1 MSATLPKKFEAFVVP
16 GGLRGQVAEL
26 PLPDILQHLRLSRST
41 GVLSLVSGGA
51 RKALY
56 LKDGR
61 VVFASSNLPNDRLGE
76 ILIREGKI
84 TVDEYEASIRAI
96 TKGKRQGKVLV
107 EMGALSPKDLWEGVQ
122 SQVREIV
129 FSIFLWE
136 EGQFHFE
143 ESSLPDKERIT
154 VDLDILILIL
164 EGVRRIDANG
174 VVQTRYPEAMLVLQA
189 GEPAPQALLESYERH
204 VLDLVDGE
212 RTVLEVCHDSEIGD
226 NETLKVLYA
235 LLCSGLITIKSK
247 KVRTLDQDFVPED
260 TLYSVIASFN
270 QMYAYIFKY
279 MVREVGPIAE
289 NVLEKYLGNLRESR
303 KEVFGGLRLQ
313 KDGSLDAS
321 GAGAEPEQ
329 ASRHGSSAP
338 ARGRPQRAALRRA
351 AGRQAHPRGRAR
363 ERHHQGLPRALT
375 PVERQQVRGAVVL
388 LVALLLFVLWRIWP
402 LLAP

>member
-1 MSATLPKKFEAFVVP
+1 MSSALPKRFEPFAVP
-16 GGLRGQVAEL
+16 GGLRGQLREL
-26 PLPDILQHLRLSRST
+26 PLPDILQHLRLSDST

-56 LKDGR
+56 LKSGR

-122 SQVREIV
+122 AQVREIV

-143 ESSLPDKERIT
+143 ESSLPDNERIT
-154 VDLDILILIL
+154 VDLDVLSLIL

-174 VVQTRYPEAMLVLQA
+174 AVQSRYPEGML
-189 GEPAPQALLESYERH
+189 LLERGELVPPGLLEPYESH
-204 VLDLVDGE
+204 VLSLVDGE
-212 RTVLEVCHDSEIGD
+212 RTVLEISHDSEIGD

-235 LLCSGLITIKSK
+235 LLCSGLVKVKGK
-247 KVRTLDQDFVPED
+247 KIRALDQDFVPED
-260 TLYSVIASFN
+260 TLYAVMGSFN
-270 QMYAYIFKY
+270 QMYGFIFKY

-313 KDGSLDAS
+313 KDGTVDPVVVERNLNKLPEEDRRPRLVDALNELLY
-321 GAGAEPEQ
+321 AELLAVKRTLGAEHE
-329 ASRHGSSAP
+329 SAIIK
-338 ARGRPQRAALRRA
+338 AF
-351 AGRQAHPRGRAR
+351 R
-363 ERHHQGLPRALT
+363 ER
-375 PVERQQVRGAVVL
+375 
-388 LVALLLFVLWRIWP
+388 
-402 LLAP
+402 